1 MGARV
6 LSLAGMTR
14 FVTKGGGE
22 ARARASQG
30 HVGLSPGDRVPAGAR
45 LGAGEGQVLE
55 DGANWQSQACRGL
68 LASGSSKVEKQ

>member
-6 LSLAGMTR
+6 LNPAGMTG

-30 HVGLSPGDRVPAGAR
+30 HVGLSPGNRVPAGAR
-45 LGAGEGQVLE
+45 LGQER
-55 DGANWQSQACRGL
+55 DRF
-68 LASGSSKVEKQ
+68 